1 MENSVAVVVP
11 AHNEEEVIAN
21 TLTAILK
28 LADPTHLYVLDDGST
43 DKTADIAKKYTNNVL
58 TLPNRGKARALN
70 FGIKYFNLTKR
81 YQYIF
86 FMDADTQPS
95 EDFLDKT
102 LIHFEEDR
110 NGEIVCVVG
119 RVKALGSNWISK
131 YRQWEYQ
138 ISHLIHKR
146 AQSTLKS
153 IIVVPGCATV
163 YRSYIFDHI
172 EFPSG
177 TLTEDMDFTFTMHRM
192 GFSKMIFEEK
202 AVVYTQDP
210 QNLRDFTKQLIRW
223 YSGFWQVV
231 RKHNI
236 PWHGQALDIEVAMLA
251 TEGLYNGLL
260 VMLFIFS
267 VIPLATMNRL
277 SIFNIPLAVDFFL
290 FFLPTVIWSSF
301 SDKDFRRILFIPHF
315 YFLRF
320 LSCLIFFVSFFRGFL
335 STEKEYIW
343 NSRRYVLER
352 KAG

>member
-11 AHNEEEVIAN
+11 AHNEEQVIAN
-21 TLTAILK
+21 TLSAILK
-28 LADPTHLYVLDDGST
+28 LVDRKDLYVLDDGST
-43 DKTADIAKKYTNNVL
+43 DETGNIAKIYTNNVL
-58 TLPNRGKARALN
+58 SLPNRGKARALN
-70 FGIKYFNLTKR
+70 FGIKHFNLTKK
-81 YQYIF
+81 YPFIF

-95 EDFLDKT
+95 EDFLDRA
-102 LIHFEEDR
+102 LCHFNEDTT
-110 NGEIVCVVG
+110 NEIICVVG

-138 ISHLIHKR
+138 ISHLIHKK

-163 YRSYIFDHI
+163 YRSFIFDRI
-172 EFPSG
+172 EFPTG

-202 AVVYTQDP
+202 AIVYTQDP
-210 QNLRDFTKQLIRW
+210 NNLRDFTKQLIRW

-236 PWHGQALDIEVAMLA
+236 PWQGQALDIEVAMLA

-260 VMLFIFS
+260 VILFMFS
-267 VIPLATMNRL
+267 VIPLATLDRL

-290 FFLPTVIWSSF
+290 FFLPTVIWSSV
-301 SDKDFRRILFIPHF
+301 SDKDYRRILFIPHF

-320 LSCLIFFVSFFRGFL
+320 LSCLVFFVSFFRGFL
-335 STEKEYIW
+335 SIEKEYIW
-343 NSRRYVLER
+343 DSKRYVLER
-352 KAG
+352 KAI